1 MVTAIILA
9 AGQGR
14 RMQSSVPKQFLEVDG
29 EPVIVK
35 TLRVFELSRE
45 IDSILLVTARE
56 YTAYCSEQIV
66 EKYGFRKVARIVEGG
81 RERYDSVWNAL
92 MACEELYGWKSTY
105 EAGRKSR
112 DFAGH
117 YVMIHDGARPFVTED
132 ILRRTKEAVEIY
144 QAAAVGMPSKDTV
157 KIADAEGFAAETP
170 PRAKVWLIQTPQ
182 AFSYPLIVEANRRL
196 MAEGRM
202 SGVTDDAMIVEASGL
217 QKVKLVEG
225 SYGNVKLTTPE
236 DLWRL

>member
-1 MVTAIILA
+1 MKTRRIQMITAALCLLFLLA
-9 AGQGR
+9 GLGR
-14 RMQSSVPKQFLEVDG
+14 ALLSPDTEIFYENRPARRWPAWSPAAFLSGD
-29 EPVIVK
+29 
-35 TLRVFELSRE
+35 
-45 IDSILLVTARE
+45 
-56 YTAYCSEQIV
+56 
-66 EKYGFRKVARIVEGG
+66 
-81 RERYDSVWNAL
+81 
-92 MACEELYGWKSTY
+92 
-105 EAGRKSR
+105 
-112 DFAGH
+112 
-117 YVMIHDGARPFVTED
+117 
-132 ILRRTKEAVEIY
+132 Y